1 MQVILLVLILVFMF
15 TAYVTSPKIGSP
27 RAMYD
32 LLQEAA
38 ARAPV
43 DGNAK
48 GSYLTMR
55 STNGLIF
62 GVVNLIGSEF
72 LESGPNILLYVFI
85 LTLELFESI
94 NQTSV
99 LSTLVGNSLFWLC
112 WTT

>member
-1 MQVILLVLILVFMF
+1 MQTILLVLILVFMF

-43 DGNAK
+43 DGNAE

-72 LESGPNILLYVFI
+72 LRTGPDILLYIFI
-85 LTLELFESI
+85 LTPGASRTDQLDFG
-94 NQTSV
+94 TV
-99 LSTLVGNSLFWLC
+99 YAGGNIRCFGSGR
-112 WTT
+112 